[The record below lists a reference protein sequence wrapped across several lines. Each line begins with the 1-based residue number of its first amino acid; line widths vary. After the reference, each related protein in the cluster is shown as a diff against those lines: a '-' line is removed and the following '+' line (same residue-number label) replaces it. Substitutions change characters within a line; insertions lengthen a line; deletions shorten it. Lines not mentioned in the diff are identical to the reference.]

1 MSSLSIGVA
10 GGSGSG
16 KTCVAQAIRD
26 ALEGDAVLLDM
37 DSYYRP
43 LDHLALAER
52 EKTNFDHPD
61 ALDIPLMIEQVNALR
76 NGQAI
81 DKPAY
86 DFTRHTRKPDTVRVE
101 PSDVI
106 ICEGILL
113 FAFPELRRLF
123 DIKVYVDVP
132 DDIRFIRRL
141 KRDVAKRGRTLEGV
155 IEQYLGT
162 VRPMHIEFVEPSRR
176 FADVIIPE
184 GGKNRVGI
192 DMLQAMVLKRAGI
205 DRTERAEK
213 TE

>member
-1 MSSLSIGVA
+1 MASLSIGVA

-16 KTCVAQAIRD
+16 KTCVAKAIRD

-43 LDHLALAER
+43 LDHLTLAER
-52 EKTNFDHPD
+52 EKTNIDHPD

-76 NGQAI
+76 TGQAI
-81 DKPAY
+81 DKPVY
-86 DFTRHTRKPDTVRVE
+86 DFTRHTRFPDRVRVE

-141 KRDVAKRGRTLEGV
+141 KRDVAKRGRTLESV

-162 VRPMHIEFVEPSRR
+162 VRPMHLEFVEPSRR

-184 GGKNRVGI
+184 GGRNKVGI
-192 DMLQAMVLKRAGI
+192 DMLQARVVK
-205 DRTERAEK
+205 ERQSRV
-213 TE
+213 

>member
-1 MSSLSIGVA
+1 MASLSIGVA

-16 KTCVAQAIRD
+16 KTCVAKAIRD

-43 LDHLALAER
+43 LDHLTLAER

-76 NGQAI
+76 TGQAI
-81 DKPAY
+81 DKPVY
-86 DFTRHTRKPDTVRVE
+86 DFTRHTRFPDRVRVE

-141 KRDVAKRGRTLEGV
+141 KRDVAKRGRTLESV

-162 VRPMHIEFVEPSRR
+162 VRPMHLEFVEPSRR

-184 GGKNRVGI
+184 GGRNKVGI
-192 DMLQAMVLKRAGI
+192 DMLQARVVK
-205 DRTERAEK
+205 ERQSRV
-213 TE
+213 

>member
-1 MSSLSIGVA
+1 MASLSIGVA

-16 KTCVAQAIRD
+16 KTCVAKAIRD

-43 LDHLALAER
+43 LDHLTLAER

-76 NGQAI
+76 TGQAI
-81 DKPAY
+81 DKPVY
-86 DFTRHTRKPDTVRVE
+86 DFTRHTRFPDRVRVE

-141 KRDVAKRGRTLEGV
+141 KRDVAKRGRTLESV

-162 VRPMHIEFVEPSRR
+162 VRPMHLEFVEPSRR

-184 GGKNRVGI
+184 VGRNKVGI
-192 DMLQAMVLKRAGI
+192 DMLQARVVK
-205 DRTERAEK
+205 ERQSRV
-213 TE
+213 

>member
-1 MSSLSIGVA
+1 MNPLTIGVA

-16 KTCVAQAIRD
+16 KTCVAQAISD
-26 ALEGDAVLLDM
+26 ALDGDAVLLDM
-37 DSYYRP
+37 DAYYRP
-43 LDHLALAER
+43 LDELPLAER

-61 ALDIPLMIEQVNALR
+61 ALDIPLMIEQVMALR
-76 NGQAI
+76 AGHAI
-81 DKPAY
+81 DKPVY
-86 DFTRHTRKPDTVRVE
+86 DFARHTRKPERVRVE

-113 FAFPELRRLF
+113 FAFPELRQLF
-123 DIKVYVDVP
+123 DIKVFVDVP

-162 VRPMHIEFVEPSRR
+162 VRPMHLQFVEPSRM

-184 GGKNRVGI
+184 GGRNRVGI
-192 DMLQAMVLKRAGI
+192 EMVSARVVKARQS
-205 DRTERAEK
+205 RV
-213 TE
+213 

>member
-1 MSSLSIGVA
+1 MASLSIGVA

-16 KTCVAQAIRD
+16 KTCVAQAIRE

-43 LDHLALAER
+43 LDHLTLAER
-52 EKTNFDHPD
+52 EETNFDHPD

-76 NGQAI
+76 TGRGI
-81 DKPAY
+81 DKPVY
-86 DFTRHTRKPDTVRVE
+86 DFTRHTRFPDRVRVE

-141 KRDVAKRGRTLEGV
+141 KRDVAKRGRTFESV

-162 VRPMHIEFVEPSRR
+162 VRPMHLEFVEPSRR

-184 GGKNRVGI
+184 GGRNKVGVE
-192 DMLQAMVLKRAGI
+192 MVQARVLKARG
-205 DRTERAEK
+205 ERQEARG
-213 TE
+213 